1 MNDKFYYSKSLKL
14 FISLE
19 PLKINEKILNI
30 GKKLGIKLSWND
42 SGIINYI
49 NYCEAKEI
57 LKELNSYMLSPKEF
71 FKVINDARE
80 EGRVDVIKALTSK
93 EYVEWLDA
101 AFIKEDDII
110 TSIEHPKLKAKI
122 DNYEFIGDKVI
133 TEMVEGRPGWIDY
146 SGEKDNIGLPIE
158 VYKNFG
164 QVPEKS
170 NIWKYWSVNQKN
182 AYVSPIRGYVLSSG
196 TPSLDIDIP
205 FIARQPVLTV
215 RECKKQIEIN
225 EINDD
230 LINFYNEINND
241 YNETITNNL
250 GENNRESVDK
260 FYFKWS
266 EKLTLIESSILME
279 INELSKIRKEK
290 LIDILGLLNIVA
302 ISKNSLTIIKRIEN
316 ITKYISN
323 KEVCISMNNIREY
336 LRKAPI
342 KLKEAYKDGKE
353 IIFVMGHENPDT
365 DTVISS
371 IFEAYR
377 NTVVNE
383 NKLYIPIIQSKLIPD
398 EVEELL
404 GKDISKYLILY
415 NNELYKEVKES

>member
-1 MNDKFYYSKSLKL
+1 MNDKFYYSKSLEL

-101 AFIKEDDII
+101 VFIKEDDII
-110 TSIEHPKLKAKI
+110 TSIEHPKLKATI

-146 SGEKDNIGLPIE
+146 TGKKDNLGLPIE

-196 TPSLDIDIP
+196 TPS
-205 FIARQPVLTV
+205 
-215 RECKKQIEIN
+215 
-225 EINDD
+225 
-230 LINFYNEINND
+230 
-241 YNETITNNL
+241 
-250 GENNRESVDK
+250 
-260 FYFKWS
+260 
-266 EKLTLIESSILME
+266 
-279 INELSKIRKEK
+279 
-290 LIDILGLLNIVA
+290 
-302 ISKNSLTIIKRIEN
+302 
-316 ITKYISN
+316 
-323 KEVCISMNNIREY
+323 
-336 LRKAPI
+336 
-342 KLKEAYKDGKE
+342 
-353 IIFVMGHENPDT
+353 
-365 DTVISS
+365 
-371 IFEAYR
+371 
-377 NTVVNE
+377 
-383 NKLYIPIIQSKLIPD
+383 
-398 EVEELL
+398 
-404 GKDISKYLILY
+404 
-415 NNELYKEVKES
+415 